1 MVWFVRWYRF
11 PFFSDN
17 PMSIIVDPYKERGQ
31 EPTEEMRSLKSGL
44 GKVTWSFP
52 IGVCP
57 RSREVP
63 FVVLWYCFLVLPKT
77 IPQRQF
83 CLCQLPCFP
92 ATAAR
97 LSAHLVKVMYLFTNP
112 KRALF
117 HPTIKWRCPGPNP
130 KTTRTGFFVGL
141 FGYSVSQIQPTMFPP
156 SSFFFDVM
164 VSIALMKTSATMA
177 WSRMP
182 GRRVDGETSFE
193 RFHVVQPRKKR
204 NGGNGFLLEKFN
216 MFD

>member
-1 MVWFVRWYRF
+1 
-11 PFFSDN
+11 
-17 PMSIIVDPYKERGQ
+17 MSIIVDPYKERGQ

-177 WSRMP
+177 
-182 GRRVDGETSFE
+182 
-193 RFHVVQPRKKR
+193 
-204 NGGNGFLLEKFN
+204 
-216 MFD
+216 